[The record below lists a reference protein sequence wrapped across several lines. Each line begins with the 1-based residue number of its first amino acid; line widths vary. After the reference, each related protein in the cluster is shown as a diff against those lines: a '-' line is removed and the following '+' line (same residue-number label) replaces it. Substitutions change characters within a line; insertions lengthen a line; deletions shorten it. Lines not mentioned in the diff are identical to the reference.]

1 MINDRAITLDESE
14 FCRKNLNAKHV
25 LYSARA
31 NPFEMCMRTVSVY
44 RYSANDGYYFL

>member
-1 MINDRAITLDESE
+1 MINDRTIPLDESE
-14 FCRKNLNAKHV
+14 FCRKYFNAKHV

-44 RYSANDGYYFL
+44 RYSASDGYYVM